1 MKNLIFLFCFIPVI
15 ALSQTMISVNVFERK
30 DAQKHTT
37 DNFDISIG
45 SFIDDNLL
53 VGITNEDA
61 VADYIEDGVNPPVQ
75 DSLIVSNFQ
84 VFLKYYD
91 NRGFFLLMKMP
102 LSGNGKGISSSDR
115 IRAGGGYI
123 FYSDNNLDFDI
134 SYNVLVSP
142 NLNGFHKGVFRLGI
156 STDISNF
163 NAHNNELKLP
173 TTSFEPNLLNK
184 VISWINTPLP
194 NGYRESVLN

>member
-1 MKNLIFLFCFIPVI
+1 MKNLVFLFCFIPVI
-15 ALSQTMISVNVFERK
+15 ALSQTMISVNTFERK
-30 DAQKHTT
+30 DAQKHTI
-37 DNFDISIG
+37 DKFDISIG
-45 SFIDDNLL
+45 SFISNNLL
-53 VGITNEDA
+53 AGITNENA
-61 VADYIEDGVNPPVQ
+61 VADYIEDGFNPVK
-75 DSLIVSNFQ
+75 DSLIVSDFQ
-84 VFLKYYD
+84 LFLKYYD
-91 NRGFFLLMKMP
+91 DRGFFLLMKMP
-102 LSGNGKGISSSDR
+102 ISGNGQGISSSNR

-123 FYSDNNLDFDI
+123 FYSHNNLDFDI

-163 NAHNNELKLP
+163 NAYKHDIKLP
-173 TTSFEPNLLNK
+173 TTSFVPNLLNK

>member
-30 DAQKHTT
+30 DTQKHTT

-45 SFIDDNLL
+45 SFINNNLL

-91 NRGFFLLMKMP
+91 DRGFFLLMKMP

-115 IRAGGGYI
+115 IRAGGGCV
-123 FYSDNNLDFDI
+123 FYSDNNFDFDRGECL
-134 SYNVLVSP
+134 SL
-142 NLNGFHKGVFRLGI
+142 
-156 STDISNF
+156 
-163 NAHNNELKLP
+163 
-173 TTSFEPNLLNK
+173 
-184 VISWINTPLP
+184 W
-194 NGYRESVLN
+194 